1 MPQKSTF
8 RPGPMTSRSVLA
20 RAASS
25 CLGVGLSWPDE
36 VATGLLVRLELDE
49 AFLLGIFQ
57 EVGKGAEPVVR
68 LVEAGFAPLE
78 SLLDHRAPDVLAGA
92 ALSDERVE
100 RLDQEIEGFLLLV
113 LVLARGRRF
122 APLLRRPALL
132 LVGAHQI
139 VVVDELVAVA
149 DQQIRAR
156 VLHPDADHGLRVLAQ
171 LGDERREVRV
181 AADDDEGI

>member
-8 RPGPMTSRSVLA
+8 RPGPMTSRSVFA

-25 CLGVGLSWPDE
+25 CGAVGLSWPDE
-36 VATGLLVRLELDE
+36 IAAGLLVRLELDE

-78 SLLDHRAPDVLAGA
+78 RLLDHRAPDVLAGA

-100 RLDQEIEGFLLLV
+100 AVEQDMDLFLLFV
-113 LVLARGRRF
+113 LVRPRGRRC
-122 APLLRRPALL
+122 APLLRRPGLCL
-132 LVGAHQI
+132 GA
-139 VVVDELVAVA
+139 A
-149 DQQIRAR
+149 
-156 VLHPDADHGLRVLAQ
+156 
-171 LGDERREVRV
+171 
-181 AADDDEGI
+181 